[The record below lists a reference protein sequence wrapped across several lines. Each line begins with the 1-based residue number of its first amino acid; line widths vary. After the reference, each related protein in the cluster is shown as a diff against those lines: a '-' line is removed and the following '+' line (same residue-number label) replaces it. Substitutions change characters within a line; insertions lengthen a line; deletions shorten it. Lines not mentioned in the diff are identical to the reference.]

1 MTGEVPE
8 ILRLYLNHHI
18 DFDSLE
24 DRLLPFALDSQ
35 REDERDM
42 VDLVFAEFYCV
53 RDGTSSEP
61 LFRKRL
67 AQLIAPEPNRAPAT
81 PSKANAI

>member
-24 DRLLPFALDSQ
+24 DRLLPFALDPQ
-35 REDERDM
+35 CEDERDM
-42 VDLVFAEFYCV
+42 VDLVFAEFYSV

-61 LFRKRL
+61 LFKERI
-67 AQLIAPEPNRAPAT
+67 AQLIAPEPNRARVT
-81 PSKANAI
+81 PSKATAI